1 MQASLAGA
9 KKQWDYSWQRKE
21 QKEQTENM
29 VVGFETCRGPTGG
42 LLSDQYRFI
51 MKQKIKMSTPGIR
64 FCALKHVD

>member
-9 KKQWDYSWQRKE
+9 KKQWDYSW
-21 QKEQTENM
+21 QTENM